1 MRRLQQEGR
10 EGEVISRFNWNYP
23 PVRFA
28 KLAYWVRSTVVMQ
41 VPTRF
46 CIVEV
51 PMVASGWTLGF
62 QPIHSQ
68 ELSVA

>member
-28 KLAYWVRSTVVMQ
+28 KLAYWVRCRWLLRDGLSASNRSTL
-41 VPTRF
+41 R
-46 CIVEV
+46 
-51 PMVASGWTLGF
+51 S
-62 QPIHSQ
+62 
-68 ELSVA
+68 